1 MSTVRIQVRRGLAT
15 DWTSVNPVLAA
26 GELGVETDSLQ
37 IKVGDGTS
45 HWNTLG
51 YATVTP
57 GNLTDAINAAITGTV
72 DVNFA
77 TISDLDT
84 AISQEVTDRNSAI
97 ATAKS
102 QAEGYTDTHIANLS
116 SVYDAAGSAA
126 SAVTAA
132 QSASNDYTDGKIST
146 EVTNRNS
153 AIATAVSTAEGYT
166 DTKITALV
174 NGAPAVLDTLK
185 ELSDALGGD
194 KNFATT
200 VANHISAVTDGGT
213 LHNATFTGT
222 LTLPDGSI
230 TGSEIADLSIT
241 GGKIVAGTISG
252 SKISDNAIQQ
262 SQLQNGSVG
271 TNQLINNSVTVDK
284 LANNSVTADKVVSI
298 PTSKV
303 TGLDTAL
310 TDISTTYATTANIVS
325 TYAPISS
332 PTFGGTV
339 SLPSNTSIGTTTST
353 ELGYVHGV
361 TSAIQTQ
368 FGTAATN
375 LSNHTSATTNVHGI
389 ADTSALATKSYVDTA
404 VGTEATA
411 RSTAL
416 STAEGYTDTAI
427 STEVTNRN
435 SAIATAKSQ
444 AISTSESYTDTSIA
458 TEVSNRTSAI
468 NTAVTHAVYT
478 TDTGTVTSTMIADGT
493 IATADIADSAITSAK
508 IADGTIVNAD
518 INASAAIA
526 YSKLN
531 LASSITS
538 SDIVDGTIVNADI
551 NASAAIAATKI
562 SGTAVTQ
569 ADTGTV
575 TSAMIAD
582 GTIVNGDISASAA
595 IADSKLATISTSGK
609 VSNSATTA
617 TDANTASAIVARD
630 ASGNFTANLITINQT
645 PTAAGHAVSKSYVD
659 NVAAGMNWHN
669 EVKAATTGTL
679 SSNYNNGTS
688 GVGATLTADTNR
700 AFTAIDGVT
709 PWSLGDRI
717 LVKDQTAGTQN
728 GIYTLTTI
736 GSSSAA
742 WVLTRA
748 SDADNSVPG
757 QVTAGDAV
765 YVKSGT
771 ANANQAFI
779 QTTDGTGT
787 NSAIVIGTDSIVWTQ
802 FTGAANLT
810 AGNGLTRTGNS
821 VDVVSSTLTVSA
833 DSVDLSTVSRSNSTG
848 SATNNHVSS
857 ITTDTYGRVTAVAT
871 SPVNVATSSQQGV
884 ATFNTASFTVTGG
897 DVTIKSGGVSN
908 AQLAN
913 STISGVSLG
922 SNLGTLT
929 IGTGLSGTSYN
940 GSTGVTIAID
950 STVAT
955 LTGSQTLTNKT
966 LTTPVLNG
974 PSVNSAGITFSD
986 GTVQTT
992 TGVASITTI
1001 ATPATTTSSFSAT
1014 TYRDQFVP
1022 ITGGNTYT
1030 ITDAGCP
1037 IGLSVNFWQNAGTL
1051 GVIAVA
1057 GSGSAAGATIVGT
1070 PGLKLR
1076 ATNSVATAMK
1086 VSATT
1091 WILYGDLSA

>member
-1 MSTVRIQVRRGLAT
+1 MSTVRIQIRRGLST
-15 DWTSVNPVLAA
+15 DWSSVNPVLAA
-26 GELGVETDSLQ
+26 GELGIETDSLQ

-45 HWNTLG
+45 HWSTLG

-57 GNLTDAINAAITGTV
+57 GNLTDAINAAITGTI

-84 AISQEVTDRNSAI
+84 AISQEASDRTSAI
-97 ATAKS
+97 ATALS
-102 QAEGYTDTHIANLS
+102 TAEGYTNTHIAALS

-126 SAVTAA
+126 SAVTTAET
-132 QSASNDYTDGKIST
+132 SANSYTDGKIAT

-222 LTLPDGSI
+222 LTLPTGSI
-230 TGSEIADLSIT
+230 TGSEIADQTIDA
-241 GGKIVAGTISG
+241 GKIVAGTITSD
-252 SKISDNAIQQ
+252 KIANNAIQQ

-271 TNQLINNSVTVDK
+271 TNQLINNSVTADK

-325 TYAPISS
+325 TYAPISN

-444 AISTSESYTDTSIA
+444 AISTSESYTDSSIS
-458 TEVSNRTSAI
+458 TEVTNRNSAI
-468 NTAVTHAVYT
+468 TTATANIVKT
-478 TDTGTVTSTMIADGT
+478 TDTGSVTSTMIADGT
-493 IATADIADSAITSAK
+493 IVD
-508 IADGTIVNAD
+508 AD

-526 YSKLN
+526 QS
-531 LASSITS
+531 
-538 SDIVDGTIVNADI
+538 
-551 NASAAIAATKI
+551 KI
-562 SGTAVTQ
+562 SGLTTALAAKAPLASPTFTGTTTAADVTITGNLTVSGTTTTVNSTDLNIS
-569 ADTGTV
+569 DTLIYLAQGNAANANDIGLIGHATIAGTYQHLGLIKDHSDGKWKLFSNVTTEPTSGTVSLTGATYDTLKAGAFEGNLTGNVTGDLTGNAGTV
-575 TSAMIAD
+575 T
-582 GTIVNGDISASAA
+582 NGVY
-595 IADSKLATISTSGK
+595 LNAT
-609 VSNSATTA
+609 
-617 TDANTASAIVARD
+617 
-630 ASGNFTANLITINQT
+630 
-645 PTAAGHAVSKSYVD
+645 
-659 NVAAGMNWHN
+659 
-669 EVKAATTGTL
+669 
-679 SSNYNNGTS
+679 
-688 GVGATLTADTNR
+688 
-700 AFTAIDGVT
+700 
-709 PWSLGDRI
+709 
-717 LVKDQTAGTQN
+717 
-728 GIYTLTTI
+728 
-736 GSSSAA
+736 
-742 WVLTRA
+742 
-748 SDADNSVPG
+748 
-757 QVTAGDAV
+757 
-765 YVKSGT
+765 
-771 ANANQAFI
+771 
-779 QTTDGTGT
+779 
-787 NSAIVIGTDSIVWTQ
+787 
-802 FTGAANLT
+802 
-810 AGNGLTRTGNS
+810 
-821 VDVVSSTLTVSA
+821 
-833 DSVDLSTVSRSNSTG
+833 
-848 SATNNHVSS
+848 
-857 ITTDTYGRVTAVAT
+857 
-871 SPVNVATSSQQGV
+871 
-884 ATFNTASFTVTGG
+884 
-897 DVTIKSGGVSN
+897 
-908 AQLAN
+908 
-913 STISGVSLG
+913 
-922 SNLGTLT
+922 
-929 IGTGLSGTSYN
+929 
-940 GSTGVTIAID
+940 
-950 STVAT
+950 
-955 LTGSQTLTNKT
+955 QTLANKT

-974 PSVNSAGITFSD
+974 PSVNSDGITFSD

-1057 GSGSAAGATIVGT
+1057 GSGSATGATIVGT